1 MEIVVNL
8 AIGLAWPIT
17 IIWLAYLLRPEV
29 RTLIDRIVSLKVPGA
44 EAKFDKSLK
53 EAEVEAAKMPPI
65 LPASPDKSDE
75 VMSKLDQLRR
85 IAAVS
90 PRAAIM
96 EAWVLIETAALSSD
110 YFSDTDRRP
119 TSIALLHHIVTT
131 GKLSQNS
138 ANLIIS
144 LRNLRNQAAHL
155 PDFALTQEEAERY
168 LELAVTVSKLIENA
182 KAA

>member
-1 MEIVVNL
+1 MDALVNL
-8 AIGLAWPIT
+8 ATGLAWPVAA
-17 IIWLAYLLRPEV
+17 IWLAYLLRPELQK
-29 RTLIDRIVSLKVPGA
+29 LIDKIASVKVGVA
-44 EAKFDKSLK
+44 EANFRESLEK
-53 EAEVEAAKMPPI
+53 VEVEAAK
-65 LPASPDKSDE
+65 LPQTAMTEPDKKDE
-75 VMSKLDQLRR
+75 IMPRLDQLRR

-96 EAWVLIETAALSSD
+96 EAWVLVETAALSSGS
-110 YFSDTDRRP
+110 FSDSNRRP
-119 TSIALLHHIVTT
+119 TAIALLHHIVTT

-138 ANLIIS
+138 ANMIIS

-168 LELAVTVSKLIENA
+168 LELAVTVSELIENA